1 MTQVVTISATTAAYA
16 ADALKPPTRLRGDGP
31 ADEAITLLCARG
43 QEQAPVP
50 KVRSALPLHLM
61 LIAAER
67 RLPQQTQAETLRRY
81 LENAEDEDEDEDGG
95 GGDRRREDKPA
106 GDEQDLGEITEML
119 DRLVQ
124 GS

>member
-31 ADEAITLLCARG
+31 ADEAITLLSARG
-43 QEQAPVP
+43 QEQAAVP
-50 KVRSALPLHLM
+50 KIRSALPLHLM
-61 LIAAER
+61 LIGAER

-81 LENAEDEDEDEDGG
+81 LENAEDEDEG
-95 GGDRRREDKPA
+95 GGDRRREDKPD

>member
-31 ADEAITLLCARG
+31 VDEAITLLCARG

-81 LENAEDEDEDEDGG
+81 LENAEDEDEDGG

>member
-1 MTQVVTISATTAAYA
+1 
-16 ADALKPPTRLRGDGP
+16 
-31 ADEAITLLCARG
+31 
-43 QEQAPVP
+43 
-50 KVRSALPLHLM
+50 
-61 LIAAER
+61 AER

-81 LENAEDEDEDEDGG
+81 LENAENEDEDGG

-106 GDEQDLGEITEML
+106 GDEQELDEITEML

>member
-31 ADEAITLLCARG
+31 VDEAITLLCARG
-43 QEQAPVP
+43 QERAAVT
-50 KVRSALPLHLM
+50 KIRSALPLHLM

>member
-31 ADEAITLLCARG
+31 VDEAITLLCARG

>member
-31 ADEAITLLCARG
+31 VDEAISVLSARG
-43 QEQAPVP
+43 REQAAVP
-50 KVRSALPLHLM
+50 TIRSALPLHLM
-61 LIAAER
+61 LIGAEG

-81 LENAEDEDEDEDGG
+81 LENAESEDENGG
-95 GGDRRREDKPA
+95 GGDRRREGKPA
-106 GDEQDLGEITEML
+106 GDEQELDEITEML

>member
-31 ADEAITLLCARG
+31 VDEAITLLCARG
-43 QEQAPVP
+43 QERAAVT
-50 KVRSALPLHLM
+50 KIRSALPLHLM

-106 GDEQDLGEITEML
+106 GDEQELGEITEML